1 MSSVNIVNFDQFHNS
16 DLEHYAYN
24 LIHFFLDKHGYTI
37 LNVEDKILENFNN
50 SYYNIIYI
58 YTHPLINDVNID
70 DLMEKVDL
78 IKYNLKRQFFLFNQR
93 ILIITLNCSIDVEQI
108 DLPKNVDIVNASDKS
123 QLTKDNILTQYYPD
137 IVDYPFD
144 LDPAMLAYRINN
156 LSMAYINQVSQA
168 FNRKDKYVNIILGI
182 IIVIIY
188 LYQFLLNMFEG
199 LPDIYPYLLLTKGN
213 IEKFWFYTLI
223 TNNLVS
229 LNYITVFF
237 SIFFIITI
245 GLRLE
250 RIYGSLRYLAII
262 ASSMIFTNAMIFAFA
277 ASEAYLTGFTPIIYA
292 FLGAFILVIIYY
304 RRFLAM
310 LLKRIILYSVLLLL
324 LLVLLGDTVN
334 IIALLSAFIAGF
346 VSSFVIGL
354 PNHKGDNKLHR
365 IVAGVCYLVLVVFG
379 LFIGLK

>member
-168 FNRKDKYVNIILGI
+168 FNRKDKYVNIILSI
-182 IIVIIY
+182 III
-188 LYQFLLNMFEG
+188 
-199 LPDIYPYLLLTKGN
+199 
-213 IEKFWFYTLI
+213 
-223 TNNLVS
+223 
-229 LNYITVFF
+229 
-237 SIFFIITI
+237 IITI
-245 GLRLE
+245 IIIINIVINIIVVAGYIGSEGLGVISTRE
-250 RIYGSLRYLAII
+250 RGCRRYSFCGCSRYVIGVIVTIFIAAI
-262 ASSMIFTNAMIFAFA
+262 FVFAFPR
-277 ASEAYLTGFTPIIYA
+277 LTLVFPSQQIHKCAKWIY
-292 FLGAFILVIIYY
+292 
-304 RRFLAM
+304 
-310 LLKRIILYSVLLLL
+310 S
-324 LLVLLGDTVN
+324 
-334 IIALLSAFIAGF
+334 
-346 VSSFVIGL
+346 
-354 PNHKGDNKLHR
+354 
-365 IVAGVCYLVLVVFG
+365 
-379 LFIGLK
+379 